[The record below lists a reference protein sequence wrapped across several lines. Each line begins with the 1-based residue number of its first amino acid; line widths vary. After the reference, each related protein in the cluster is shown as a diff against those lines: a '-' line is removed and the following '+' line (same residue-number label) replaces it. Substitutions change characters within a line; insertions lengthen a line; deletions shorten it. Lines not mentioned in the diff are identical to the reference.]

1 MKKERQKTKMNNQV
15 DAFPF
20 ENCADIAATGNCS
33 SIVGDGAIGAQSIN
47 SIALYAAQGNLG
59 PGAGCPFQAGACS
72 NGFSYYGWLKFFS
85 YVTPCE
91 NYGVVV
97 NHFAPIQI
105 DRSFWD
111 GTFKNVQ
118 DLIAWLTDV
127 SARQGVCMG
136 KPYSTLTNLMHCYWV
151 VQSPTKNWNDAFTA
165 CGSSIL

>member
-1 MKKERQKTKMNNQV
+1 MKGNGRLAVYAWMDNDQEWYAESAQPIALGFWGPVALLFDYDSTLGNGTLILYYQGQPI
-15 DAFPF
+15 AFS
-20 ENCADIAATGNCS
+20 NCTGSRTFTPASQNL
-33 SIVGDGAIGAQSIN
+33 VFGGDGVTQV
-47 SIALYAAQGNLG
+47 
-59 PGAGCPFQAGACS
+59 
-72 NGFSYYGWLKFFS
+72 GFYD
-85 YVTPCE
+85 
-91 NYGVVV
+91 
-97 NHFAPIQI
+97 HFAPIQI

-165 CGSSIL
+165 CGRYA